1 MAEEAV
7 LQGTEEVASA
17 DFEGALKDLEGFAK
31 EPYDQKSH
39 PSLAMLVERLAS
51 LGKQPEFYR

>member
-7 LQGTEEVASA
+7 LTRTKEMTSS
-17 DFEGALKDLEGFAK
+17 DFEAALKDLEGFAK

-39 PSLAMLVERLAS
+39 PSLEMLVERLAS
-51 LGKQPEFYR
+51 LGRQPELYR